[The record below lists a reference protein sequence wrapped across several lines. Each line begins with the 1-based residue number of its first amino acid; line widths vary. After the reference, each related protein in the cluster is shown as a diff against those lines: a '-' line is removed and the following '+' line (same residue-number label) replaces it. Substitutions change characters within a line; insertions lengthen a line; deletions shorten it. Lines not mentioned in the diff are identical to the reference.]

1 MIEERNRHESRLLV
15 AARSYK
21 GLSQAQCAKRLGLSL
36 QTVVDLEKGRI
47 QPTLEW
53 IDHACERIMH
63 GEEVD
68 SQE

>member
-1 MIEERNRHESRLLV
+1 MTKKSDRHESRLLV

-21 GLSQAQCAKRLGLSL
+21 GLSQAQCARKLGISL
-36 QTVVDLEKGRI
+36 QALVDLERGRI

>member
-47 QPTLEW
+47 QPTLAW
-53 IDHACERIMH
+53 LDDACERLLKNEDS
-63 GEEVD
+63 EE
-68 SQE
+68 